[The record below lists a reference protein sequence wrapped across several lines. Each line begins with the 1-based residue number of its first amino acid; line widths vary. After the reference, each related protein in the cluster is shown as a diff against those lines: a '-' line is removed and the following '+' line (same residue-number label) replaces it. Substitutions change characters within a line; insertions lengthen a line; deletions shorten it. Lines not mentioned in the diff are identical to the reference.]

1 MNNNL
6 AKLLFFFF
14 FAFPVSDSLALSKSF
29 ISFELE
35 EERRSMRKRRRKY
48 FRVTRDP
55 ESHLLILQGELEAER
70 GFL

>member
-6 AKLLFFFF
+6 AKLLFSF
-14 FAFPVSDSLALSKSF
+14 FAFSISDSLALSKSF

-35 EERRSMRKRRRKY
+35 EERRMRKRRRKY
-48 FRVTRDP
+48 HRVTRDP